1 MTSNSN
7 DYENKVNGRTC
18 DSLSKF
24 VNSLSEGFE
33 LLELIF
39 DIHGNV
45 VDFRF
50 LEVNPAYENQTGL
63 KAANII
69 GKLKK
74 ENAPAREQ
82 RWYDYAIKAVKT
94 GKILNYEYYNDK
106 INRCF
111 ETQFIPISTNQIA
124 VLFRDIT
131 ERKKIEE
138 ESSRN
143 SRRISEIIESISDD
157 FMVLDKN
164 WNYVYANSQ
173 AAKLVGLEP
182 KNIVGKNFWE
192 LFPQNRRTFIE
203 ENLQEA
209 MKKKEIRRFELF
221 GQYSHKCKLITT
233 YPSVDGIVL
242 IAADITERKLLEQ
255 QLQEKERLAAIGQT
269 AGMVGHD
276 IRNPLQAIAGDLYLI
291 ENDIASL
298 QSSETKKSLQES
310 AKSIQGNL
318 MYIAKIVEDLQDY
331 ARALKP
337 SLDLVRVDK
346 VIEEVMLI
354 VPVESNHQVI
364 FDIATDLPAFSSDFS
379 MLKRIITNLVQNAI
393 QAMPTSG
400 NLTIHAYHKDS
411 RIFISVEDTGI
422 GIPEEIKSKI
432 FMPMMTTKSKGQG
445 LGLAVV
451 KRLVEALNGKIS
463 FESQERKG
471 TTFTIEFPLSDSKRM
486 QK

>member
-1 MTSNSN
+1 MTFNSYN
-7 DYENKVNGRTC
+7 HQDNEASSRTC
-18 DSLSKF
+18 DSLTKF

-39 DIHGNV
+39 DKQGNV
-45 VDFRF
+45 IDFIF

-63 KAANII
+63 KASNII

-82 RWYDYAIKAVKT
+82 RWYEYAIQAVKT
-94 GKILNYEYYNDK
+94 GKTLTYEYYNDR
-106 INRCF
+106 INRYF
-111 ETQFIPISTNQIA
+111 ETEFIPLTTNQIA
-124 VLFRDIT
+124 VLFKDIT

-138 ESSRN
+138 EASLN
-143 SRRISEIIESISDD
+143 SRRISEILESISDD
-157 FMVLDKN
+157 FMVLDQN

-182 KNIVGKNFWE
+182 ETIVGKNFWE
-192 LFPQNRRTFIE
+192 LFPQNRGTFIE
-203 ENLQEA
+203 KNLQEA
-209 MKKKEIRRFELF
+209 MEKKEIRRFELF
-221 GQYSHKCKLITT
+221 GQYSQKCKLITT

-255 QLQEKERLAAIGQT
+255 QLKEKERLAAIGQI

-291 ENDIASL
+291 ENDVASL
-298 QSSETKKSLQES
+298 QNSETTKSLQES

-318 MYIAKIVEDLQDY
+318 MYIAKIVEDLQDF
-331 ARALKP
+331 ARPLKP
-337 SLDLVRVDK
+337 NFELVRIDK

-354 VPVESNHQVI
+354 VPVESNIQVI
-364 FDIATDLPAFSSDFS
+364 FDIATDVPTFTSDFS

-393 QAMPTSG
+393 QAMPNSG
-400 NLTIHAYHKDS
+400 NLTIHASHRNS
-411 RIFISVEDTGI
+411 RITISVEDTGI

-451 KRLVEALNGKIS
+451 KRLVEALNGTIS
-463 FESQERKG
+463 FESHEGKG
-471 TTFTIEFPLSDSKRM
+471 TTFTIEFPIN
-486 QK
+486 